1 MTGTF
6 VELEQD
12 KKIVMKWR
20 LRHWPAAHFS
30 TASMAFEQTD
40 KGAKMTL
47 EQSGVPESD
56 IERTKQVDSF
66 SFDPFRNNF
75 KGMERVLL
83 ESDQIHFWLW
93 NYCLTSC

>member
-56 IERTKQVDSF
+56 IERTKQVDF
-66 SFDPFRNNF
+66 SLSILFVMIF
-75 KGMERVLL
+75 KGWKE
-83 ESDQIHFWLW
+83 FYW
-93 NYCLTSC
+93 NPIKFTFGFGITV